1 MKISDFLRK
10 DRVVLDFQP
19 SPTKEETIRKL
30 GEMVKDAPEIADY
43 DQYLADVYE
52 RENLGTTGI
61 GFGLALPHART
72 DAVKQILILI
82 VRVDEGV
89 DFKSLD
95 GEPVK
100 LIFLM
105 GTPKTE
111 VQNYLKVLSNLTRLL
126 KKELF
131 RTALLEAQSAEEII
145 EVFKREEV
153 AAGS

>member
-1 MKISDFLRK
+1 MKISDFLQK
-10 DRVVLDFQP
+10 ERVVLDFEP
-19 SPTKEETIRKL
+19 APTKEETIKKL
-30 GEMVKDAPEIADY
+30 TELVKDAPEIADY

-82 VRVDEGV
+82 VRVSEGV

-100 LIFLM
+100 LLFLM
-105 GTPKTE
+105 GTPKSE

-131 RTALLEAQSAEEII
+131 RTALIEAKSAEEII
-145 EVFKREEV
+145 EVFKREEA
-153 AAGS
+153 AAGA

>member
-30 GEMVKDAPEIADY
+30 SEMVKDAPEIADY

>member
-1 MKISDFLRK
+1 MKISDFLRAE
-10 DRVVLDFQP
+10 RVVLDFQP
-19 SPTKEETIRKL
+19 APTKEETIKKL
-30 GEMVKDAPEIADY
+30 AELVKDAPEIANFE
-43 DQYLADVYE
+43 QYLTDVYE

-82 VRVDEGV
+82 VRIDQGV

-100 LIFLM
+100 LVFLM
-105 GTPKTE
+105 GTPKSE

-131 RTALLEAQSAEEII
+131 RTALLEAKTAQEMI
-145 EVFKREEV
+145 EVFKREEA
-153 AAGS
+153 AAGL